1 MNSLLVAG
9 AHPLAT
15 LNACL
20 NATAALLLV
29 VGYVL
34 ILRRR
39 ERAHRNVMLAAFAVS
54 VAFLTSYLA
63 YHVWPVGAKAT
74 PFPGEGLMLVTY
86 RVILVSHI
94 ILAAAV
100 PFLAIRTIWLGF
112 ADRRRKH
119 RRLGRVTF
127 YIWLYVSVTGVL
139 IYWMLYHL
147 YPQPSEKSI
156 IVQAA
161 LAAQPLDLPP

>member
-1 MNSLLVAG
+1 MNAILLLAD

-15 LNACL
+15 LNASL
-20 NATAALLLV
+20 NALAAVLLV
-29 VGYVL
+29 VGYAL
-34 ILRRR
+34 IRRRR

-54 VAFLTSYLA
+54 IAFLTSYLA

-74 PFPGEGLMLVTY
+74 PFPGEGLMLVAY
-86 RVILVSHI
+86 RLILVTHV

-100 PFLAIRTIWLGF
+100 PFLAMRTIWLGF
-112 ADRRRKH
+112 ADRRSKH
-119 RRLGRVTF
+119 RRLGRATY

-147 YPQPSEKSI
+147 YPEPSPKPIMVRRAPTYQPE
-156 IVQAA
+156 A
-161 LAAQPLDLPP
+161 